1 MALLLAF
8 ASNKNNRLRNAKKK
22 DEPEKIPGNVYR
34 LQKVTLSVTICP
46 LQRVKRGYRYGPEIK
61 R

>member
-8 ASNKNNRLRNAKKK
+8 ASNKNNRLGNAKKK

-34 LQKVTLSVTICP
+34 LQKGTLSVTIRT
-46 LQRVKRGYRYGPEIK
+46 LQWLKRGYRYGSEIK